1 MNRTDERRKWHI
13 DKSLNVGY
21 LLTTV
26 LMLASIIY
34 SWHVMDLR
42 IALLE
47 QSQDAV
53 VRSSVG
59 YEQRQ
64 AIRDDRQDADYARE
78 ISEIK
83 EALREIAQNISSLR
97 SNGK

>member
-1 MNRTDERRKWHI
+1 MNRADERRKWHI

-53 VRSSVG
+53 IRSSTS

-64 AIRDDRQDADYARE
+64 GIRDDRQDADYARE